1 MAKLPMV
8 LLSLGLGLIAG
19 MLASLFKVPLPWM
32 LGPLGAVMIA
42 SLCGVKLNIPAQ
54 LRSGSRSM
62 VGLILGATVTLETLD
77 RVHEWPLSL
86 LLLVLGATL
95 ITVLSSLYFFY
106 VARFDRLTSVSASLP
121 GAISTIP
128 LVAIQMGANP
138 RQVVLPHLFRVTLI
152 VLVVPP
158 LFATWQG
165 IELNASSNGFDFD
178 LWGKNLWILLTVAPA
193 WLLAKVMRFPIPELT
208 GPLFVSAAL
217 SLAGYQLGL
226 PDWLFAL
233 TFIVLGSSIGVRFY
247 GMPWQMLAGTGR
259 HALVGTFLTLAI
271 SALVAFGI
279 HRLTDVPLPVA
290 LLAVTPGGIAEMA
303 ILAAAL
309 GVDPVF
315 VAFHQIFRSILLNL
329 LSPFLLRR
337 FGGQEIP

>member
-1 MAKLPMV
+1 M
-8 LLSLGLGLIAG
+8 GLIAG
-19 MLASLFKVPLPWM
+19 MLASLAKVPLPWM
-32 LGPLGAVMIA
+32 LGPLGAAMIA
-42 SLCGVKLNIPAQ
+42 SLFGIKLNIPAQ
-54 LRSGSRSM
+54 LRNGSRSM
-62 VGLILGATVTLETLD
+62 VGLILGATVTMETLD

-95 ITVLSSLYFFY
+95 ITALSSLYFFY
-106 VARFDRLTSVSASLP
+106 IARFDRLTSVSASLP
-121 GAISTIP
+121 GAISSIP

-138 RQVVLPHLFRVTLI
+138 RQVVLPHLFRITLI
-152 VLVVPP
+152 VLLVPP
-158 LFATWQG
+158 LFAAWQG
-165 IELNASSNGFDFD
+165 IELDVRSNGFELDP
-178 LWGKNLWILLTVAPA
+178 WGKNLWILLTVPPA
-193 WLLAKVMRFPIPELT
+193 WLLAKLIRFPIPELT
-208 GPLFVSAAL
+208 GPLFTSAAL

-233 TFIVLGSSIGVRFY
+233 TFILLGSSIGVRFY
-247 GMPWQMLAGTGR
+247 GMPWQMLIGTGR

-271 SALVAFGI
+271 SAFVAFGI
-279 HRLTDVPLPVA
+279 HHLMGVPLPVA

-329 LSPFLLRR
+329 LSPFLLQQ
-337 FGGQEIP
+337 FGGKEIS